1 MRGVVPSRTKGS
13 VMRGRDRRADRRDER
28 ETFGRTGNAVRY
40 QMRDKMLS
48 IGGDSWIENEAGQKA
63 FKVNGKAVRARTTL
77 VLEDANGRDLLKIQ
91 DRPVRVRDAMDIED
105 AGAGISA
112 KVKKSLVAPLRDR
125 LSVEVAG
132 APDMDVKGNLVDHEY
147 EISQGGTKVA
157 EVSKKWFRVR
167 DTYGVEV
174 SPGQNDAL
182 ILAITVCVDQMSAG

>member
-1 MRGVVPSRTKGS
+1 
-13 VMRGRDRRADRRDER
+13 MRGRDRRADRREER
-28 ETFGRTGNAVRY
+28 ETFGRAGNAVRY
-40 QMRDKMLS
+40 QMRDKLLS

-77 VLEDANGRDLLKIQ
+77 VLEDAHGRDLLKIQ

-105 AGAGISA
+105 AGAGTSA

>member
-91 DRPVRVRDAMDIED
+91 DRPMRVRDAMDIED